1 MKSIPKTSNEYK
13 TFENSL
19 KTILSV
25 PRSEMQRRENEY
37 QEQRKKKKR
46 PKTSGVSRASN
57 EKD

>member
-1 MKSIPKTSNEYK
+1 MKSNPKLSTEYQ

-19 KTILSV
+19 RTILSV
-25 PRSEMQRRENEY
+25 PRSEVKRREDEY
-37 QEQRKKKKR
+37 QETRKKKKR

>member
-1 MKSIPKTSNEYK
+1 MKSNPKTSDQYA

-25 PRSEMQRRENEY
+25 PRSEMQRREKEY
-37 QEQRKKKKR
+37 QDQRKKKKR
-46 PKTSGVSRASN
+46 PKASGVSRASN